1 MESVTSTE
9 KNLKFCA
16 KRFCANHVGLNY
28 LRGLELF
35 GEVILNDVTDC
46 GVELFTILGFSD
58 SAQRNCELC
67 DVGHK
72 VLVITCRRILADY
85 NSCPT

>member
-1 MESVTSTE
+1 VESVTSTE
-9 KNLKFCA
+9 KNIRFCQI
-16 KRFCANHVGLNY
+16 FCANRLGLNY

-35 GEVILNDVTDC
+35 EEVILNDVTYC
-46 GVELFTILGFSD
+46 GVELFTSFGFSD
-58 SAQRNCELC
+58 SAQRNCEFC

-85 NSCPT
+85 NICPT